1 MQMWS
6 CKYWNLEFIRNAS
19 TFNNDKKSINMHVSG
34 ASHKKKRHDLNHWW
48 LCSWGIINRWCKWN
62 RMDKEKVVVVLT
74 RFLRQFSRIRLLTKI
89 LCDGTKNSYQKLK
102 NVVCISITD
111 KMAAQFTIETR
122 NNKIELRKIVKMC
135 LEKEE
140 KIELKQNWIECD
152 LKPNKKQR
160 DVVSKHSGSKVRF
173 EFNYN

>member
-1 MQMWS
+1 
-6 CKYWNLEFIRNAS
+6 
-19 TFNNDKKSINMHVSG
+19 
-34 ASHKKKRHDLNHWW
+34 
-48 LCSWGIINRWCKWN
+48 
-62 RMDKEKVVVVLT
+62 
-74 RFLRQFSRIRLLTKI
+74 
-89 LCDGTKNSYQKLK
+89 
-102 NVVCISITD
+102 
-111 KMAAQFTIETR
+111 MAAQFTIETR